1 VLVAAF
7 ALSAFLTFAATRII
21 GSGFADMMG
30 IKMPASILVNLW
42 APPIFIGLLL
52 ALAAVVIVMPGMRR
66 SLRWRV
72 PAFKEAK
79 LAQLGSAM
87 GLMLKHG
94 SNLDDALGI
103 VEQMEQGTPA
113 SPELAEW
120 HRRLAQGRGQFAEM
134 AAPGPA
140 FPPLFLWLVANAG
153 EDLAA
158 GFGRAGDIYNARAI
172 HRTEMFLYAA
182 LPFTVLA
189 LGAMILCQL
198 FPIVRGFIMMLNG
211 IGS

>member
-1 VLVAAF
+1 
-7 ALSAFLTFAATRII
+7 
-21 GSGFADMMG
+21 
-30 IKMPASILVNLW
+30 
-42 APPIFIGLLL
+42 
-52 ALAAVVIVMPGMRR
+52 
-66 SLRWRV
+66 
-72 PAFKEAK
+72 
-79 LAQLGSAM
+79 M

-120 HRRLAQGRGQFAEM
+120 HLQLARGRGQFAEM

-158 GFGRAGDIYNARAI
+158 GFRRAGEIYNARAI